1 MHWFPSLHLW
11 LDIFRMFWVLTKPV
25 QIISQNTKHKKREK
39 IRTRKQSS
47 EALDDKKFDNI
58 DLYEEKPKD
67 ENIGINSRSRRSQ
80 VNNECQPSESATIMI
95 EKAIITYMKPL
106 KAKINPIVDDQV
118 TKPKVNLSDSNNPY
132 RLKVMGIP
140 TSYQSRILQRD
151 NRQPYQCQVI
161 VNNW

>member
-1 MHWFPSLHLW
+1 MYALISLPTSLTW
-11 LDIFRMFWVLTKPV
+11 YFQNVLSTDKTC
-25 QIISQNTKHKKREK
+25 SDHKSKHQTQKREK

-118 TKPKVNLSDSNNPY
+118 TKPKVNQTQQAQSLG
-132 RLKVMGIP
+132 RHVVTIP
-140 TSYQSRILQRD
+140 SL
-151 NRQPYQCQVI
+151 RQTCGDHP
-161 VNNW
+161 